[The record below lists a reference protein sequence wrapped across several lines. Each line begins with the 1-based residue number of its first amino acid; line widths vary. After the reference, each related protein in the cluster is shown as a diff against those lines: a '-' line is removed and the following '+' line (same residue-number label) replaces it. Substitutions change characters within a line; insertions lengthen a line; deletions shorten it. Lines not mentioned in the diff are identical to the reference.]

1 MRAPWTGS
9 CARANVLRAFGADD
23 KTTSGG
29 ATTLGTHAGQ
39 IGAGLVAQF
48 MKRGSVYATV
58 SYLMNLDDEHWR
70 TITGNV
76 GVRWAW

>member
-1 MRAPWTGS
+1 
-9 CARANVLRAFGADD
+9 
-23 KTTSGG
+23 
-29 ATTLGTHAGQ
+29 
-39 IGAGLVAQF
+39 

-58 SYLMNLDDEHWR
+58 SYQMNLDDEHWR